1 MITLVKS
8 VDSLEEFG
16 ILYDL
21 LIYLLVN
28 AERIIISSEDQMKFL
43 KATTVLKR
51 IISSIKTGMRD
62 QSEEQNKKMFPE
74 QDSVLNNAEVFFK
87 KRNDEINQ
95 FGKNNIILNGD
106 KFFDAP
112 KKTGKSTPEKSFF
125 ILIEVK

>member
-28 AERIIISSEDQMKFL
+28 AERIIICSEDQMKFL
-43 KATTVLKR
+43 KATTVLKK

-62 QSEEQNKKMFPE
+62 QSEEQSKKMFAE
-74 QDSVLNNAEVFFK
+74 QGSVLNNAEVFFK
-87 KRNDEINQ
+87 KRNDKIKQ
-95 FGKNNIILNGD
+95 FGKNNIILNGE

-112 KKTGKSTPEKSFF
+112 KKTEKSTAEKSFF
-125 ILIEVK
+125 KPIEVK

>member
-43 KATTVLKR
+43 KATTVLKK
-51 IISSIKTGMRD
+51 IISSVKTGMRD
-62 QSEEQNKKMFPE
+62 QSEEQNKKMFAE
-74 QDSVLNNAEVFFK
+74 QDSVLNNAEVLFK
-87 KRNDEINQ
+87 KRNDKINQ
-95 FGKNNIILNGD
+95 FGKNNIILNGE

-112 KKTGKSTPEKSFF
+112 KKTEKSTPEKSFF
-125 ILIEVK
+125 KPIEVK